1 MTQLSPDELYRKAL
15 EAEGGEPVSAGARV
29 AHVIAALEQ
38 GRAVYV
44 DLSAVPEAKRP
55 VVVAEIRSVIDRATS
70 PRSAPP
76 SLPVPEMPGATG

>member
-1 MTQLSPDELYRKAL
+1 MTPVSPDELYRKAL

-44 DLSAVPEAKRP
+44 DLSAVPEAKRT
-55 VVVAEIRSVIDRATS
+55 VVVAEIKCLVERVVSRNTAS
-70 PRSAPP
+70 P
-76 SLPVPEMPGATG
+76 SLPVADPPKAAG